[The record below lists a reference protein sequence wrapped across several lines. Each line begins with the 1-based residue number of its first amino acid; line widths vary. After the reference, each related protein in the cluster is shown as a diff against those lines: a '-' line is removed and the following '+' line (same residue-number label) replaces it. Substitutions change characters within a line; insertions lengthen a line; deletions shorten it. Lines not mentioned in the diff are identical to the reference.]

1 MSPFDKLYY
10 EKQRT
15 GQTYSST
22 QLGPPVISR
31 LVEGKSDY
39 WLKGTNPKTREKK
52 TLVLTDWRCE
62 LWEKEELNEKLAL
75 LRTLI
80 VDQGFTIYAFVDGQQ
95 VRIDEIKLS
104 HLDDRSLLKKID
116 PVTEDYILRH
126 TDLSKDELFLL
137 NHHHINELIMGEESI
152 ERIPQ
157 EDIETRRLDQN
168 KVEMIYE
175 SYKEKKGP
183 VIFSLTSISENLFDR
198 LKRLQSILPDASIEI
213 DSERFLLEYD
223 VLQSLLKEGKLDT
236 PVGTLSS
243 EILSSIKKAQL
254 EPRESLSE
262 EAFVSIIKP
271 LTQLEELQ
279 IIDQQFTSDDLCTT
293 PQLFSTLKSLYV
305 ESATLRIDFLS
316 HLLSESQAIR
326 ELFFA
331 DCTLEINEGSTP
343 SFHFPS
349 LHTLKFVQS
358 DSEKM
363 PIDTI
368 KALLNGCPRLENI
381 MLLYSPSLI
390 DTIARDQDIAFPHM
404 KSLSLSIHHCSEE
417 ALLGFLSKMPHL
429 EELFIEG
436 GHLSAT
442 FFKTLSMHCPHLKGL
457 NLQSVTV
464 KKEASLDSHE
474 SLPLCHFPSLQ
485 SLKITTLNADINTI
499 DCLLHSST
507 NLEQLEIKYWHPDGK
522 IIKPRAKLIFPKLK
536 NVSLTQSSVATELV
550 EDIISSPESIQHF
563 EYDKLN
569 SKSENASDADLD
581 FNHALFNLSTSD
593 LKSLCI
599 YHKSITSELLILFSK
614 APKLKKLELKTEI
627 DTALLK
633 DPIQFQLPRLRAL
646 KLKKFSLPFN
656 ILNNM
661 LLSTQHLEMLD
672 LYDCNFSDD
681 SLESEFSSHTGESL
695 SSTKMHTLREL
706 NKIRIINCHV
716 SLEEI
721 CHLLALAPELN
732 TLSLER
738 LTIKKMPIELL
749 STSSHFRT
757 LTLEQLKIDSSSL
770 HTFLGLSH
778 SLERL
783 NLKATELISDGE
795 DISLDDIALP
805 HLTEIDISGASIPF
819 TILSDLISSQ
829 DHPISI
835 SGVSN
840 SLQYQDI
847 RDYIRLLEAAQNIKN
862 VDLSNQKVTPSSLQ
876 NLLKAGRHVKNIC
889 LRSLEITPAN
899 EEMQFDFEFPNLTSI
914 NFSYATLP
922 LSSIKYILK
931 NAPQLKYCHFSPN
944 QVREFDEEI
953 MGLLPPE
960 TILPD
965 IPSRQ
970 NVGSSHRKMNSLLA
984 AKSTSEEKS
993 KPGLLP
999 LQTSQARVDA
1009 NTTLK
1014 KDKEFHVTQHFYP
1027 VGNSAVPS
1035 VNHERQSIYDS
1046 LTLNASECSMD
1057 YAFLLEASDIHFD
1070 ELPKIDVGQMPDDES
1085 IIEASKLIQTKITSD
1100 ILYPEASQ
1108 NMAIACHE
1116 LQAGNDWQA
1125 LPSCWVNESLLLCK
1139 TIPPEELEFVFSSK
1153 RNQYYVRRLEPN
1165 DSPLPIEYV
1174 IAQHKSAPAQLTQDI
1189 EELVERCRNFEAAPL
1204 KLSTPMRGRD
1214 YVRALEEQKV
1224 GACRHR
1230 AIVFKYQLAEMHPEI
1245 PVRIVE
1251 NECHMFVEIQLDG
1264 IWQSIDL
1271 GGYPAKLTIN
1281 TFNAPDNPAAYP
1293 LQTQADLSGNGIV
1306 ASTEQYLGRFN
1317 TWDKSEPNITDPD
1330 IFFDTLSQTTEKR
1343 TLVSVDEAATLE
1355 FTATLLRQAK
1365 QQSRPIYIV
1374 NSPEDL
1380 VCSMPHIVSDDGVY
1394 GHIELGQGGKLHDFL
1409 IKHQDDNPIIAV
1421 NYNQFTASDIVRYNQ
1436 LLDKEPRA
1444 DGTPLPKGAS
1454 VIGLIDTASPNF
1466 YSGADFYSRFTKQI
1480 QNPIPKIHLDSLH
1493 PLSKAKGDTDY
1504 FTINLFHASD
1514 WYERLMGRWVIKDQ
1528 DLFFEQ
1534 GALSKAIASGKT
1546 IELLNGCWDDPNFVL
1561 FFERLYLDRTID
1573 DLSIPEETEFVK
1585 ADGYPF
1591 QTFLKKVSFIPLSN
1605 PESPYL
1611 NPSTLSSFIQS
1622 YQVKEGEHGLFPIDG
1637 LLHQHDK
1644 YSGAMKMTLSR
1655 SLNEDEWAA
1664 FLDEA
1669 LKHDMSLDIQ
1679 LLPGVTVPEVLIDAM
1694 REREEQ
1700 YVRLKSQEAD
1710 LSPKTFTSAKGF
1722 EDDCLIQSTDI
1733 DLTVSQMKCI
1743 YDDPLIIDVSELNA
1757 SDLIGSITGRL
1768 NLKTQLF
1775 EFNRAE
1781 GLLTNTVKPNKH
1793 VILKGHIS
1801 DEILDALTPYI
1812 LDPSSTLHVIAEP
1825 SSLLDSYQAP
1835 IHLVTAAEK
1844 LMALQHIFNT
1854 AEELDWKDIEERI
1867 EQTSFISIQ
1876 SLIASQ
1882 LKRPEHLAHDPWIGM
1897 QTLPDTVPLDDFQLT
1912 TSKSVSREFLQK
1924 RLSLVDQTLT
1934 EAPFAVLTGATGV
1947 GKSTFVQNHLG
1958 PPNNH
1963 LYTGEN
1969 QLLAWAHD
1977 MQDKRKI
1984 LFIDEANI
1992 TDTDWTCFEGLFQ
2005 VPPHIVIDGEL
2016 IDLDENHKVVFAMN
2030 PQSYGDE
2037 RHMPALFER
2046 HGNAVLFEPMP
2057 LAYLYEEILSPLF
2070 ELKEIEPYKEVITEQ
2085 LLNVYQYLCLLSKE
2099 KILISP
2105 RELKM
2110 ISMLIIAECKTH
2122 PERYGSIDQIKTLT
2136 DHYIHMILMD
2146 NVPPSYQTSFKEQ
2159 YPLNTRLIH
2168 HSQTHYEEIA
2178 KQQAHDYVLT
2188 PSRHEINHALDSFLT
2203 LRSFRRD
2210 NVKTL
2215 NETQLKGGLG
2225 AFIIE
2230 GEPGIGKS
2238 ELLKYKLMSFGVSD
2252 YLSETASDA
2261 SNVFYHIP
2269 VSMQFSEKERLLREA
2284 FDRGAIVIMDEINSS
2299 PSMERLLNAL
2309 LMGFTPE
2316 GKKASVPGF
2325 MLIGT
2330 QNPVS
2335 MSGRMKVSQALNRR
2349 SFSIELCPY
2358 DRSEMSHILIDQ
2370 MDIDPMIS
2378 EKLIDAYLI
2387 QKEKALLEHLKPVPC
2402 FRDLLS
2408 VASEYQPQASE
2419 EYGSIEAVT
2428 PATKQPESLAYH
2440 PGSEAIQTAQHDA
2453 YEAPLSSEIKEIDL
2467 NPSSSSENSWGQQ
2480 TVDRLTRFAHSLL
2493 PSLFGR
2499 PASEDTQGMPSEKQ
2513 RRRQTPRQ

>member
-62 LWEKEELNEKLAL
+62 LWEKEELNEKLDL

-80 VDQGFTIYAFVDGQQ
+80 VDQGFTIYAFVDGKQ

-104 HLDDRSLLKKID
+104 YLDDRSFLKKID

-157 EDIETRRLDQN
+157 EDIEIRRLNQN
-168 KVEMIYE
+168 KVEMIFE

-183 VIFSLTSISENLFDR
+183 VIFSLTSLSENLFDR
-198 LKRLQSILPDASIEI
+198 LKRLQSILPEASIEI
-213 DSERFLLEYD
+213 DSERFIIDYN
-223 VLQSLLKEGKLDT
+223 VLQSLIKEGKLDT
-236 PVGTLSS
+236 PIGTLSS
-243 EILSSIKKAQL
+243 DILSSIKKAQL
-254 EPRESLSE
+254 ESRQSLSE
-262 EAFVSIIKP
+262 EAFVTVIKP
-271 LTQLEELQ
+271 LTQLKELK
-279 IIDQQFTSDDLCTT
+279 IIDQQFASDELCTT
-293 PQLFSTLKSLYV
+293 PQAFSMLKSLYV

-316 HLLSESQAIR
+316 HILSESQDIR

-331 DCTLEINEGSTP
+331 DCTLEIKEGSIP
-343 SFHFPS
+343 SFHLPS
-349 LHTLKFVQS
+349 LHTLRLVQS
-358 DSEKM
+358 DSKKM
-363 PIDTI
+363 PINAI
-368 KALLNGCPRLENI
+368 KALLNGSPRLENMMI
-381 MLLYSPSLI
+381 LYSTSLI
-390 DTIARDQDIAFPHM
+390 DAMSRDQDITFPHM
-404 KSLSLSIHHCSEE
+404 KSLSLSIHNCSEE

-436 GHLSAT
+436 GHLSAM
-442 FFKTLSMHCPHLKGL
+442 FFKTLSLHCPHLKSL
-457 NLQSVTV
+457 NLQTVTV
-464 KKEASLDSHE
+464 KNEATLDSHE
-474 SLPLCHFPSLQ
+474 SLPPCHFPSLQ
-485 SLKITTLNADINTI
+485 SIKITSFNADLNTI
-499 DCLLHSST
+499 DTILHSST
-507 NLEQLEIKYWHPDGK
+507 NLEQIDIKYWHPDGK
-522 IIKPRAKLIFPKLK
+522 VVKPRVKLTFPKLK
-536 NVSLTQSSVATELV
+536 KVSLTQSSVSAELV
-550 EDIISSPESIQHF
+550 EDIINSAESIQRF
-563 EYDKLN
+563 EYHNLN
-569 SKSENASDADLD
+569 SQSKNTSDVDLD
-581 FNHALFNLSTSD
+581 LNRALSKLVIKD
-593 LKSLCI
+593 LETLCVS
-599 YHKSITSELLILFSK
+599 HKSITSELLTLFSK
-614 APKLKKLELKTEI
+614 APKLKKLELITEI
-627 DTALLK
+627 DTVLLQE
-633 DPIQFQLPRLRAL
+633 PGHFQLPKLRAL
-646 KLKKFSLPFN
+646 NLKKLNLPFN

-672 LYDCNFSDD
+672 LCDCDFSVERIKKVL
-681 SLESEFSSHTGESL
+681 STNTGESI
-695 SSTKMHTLREL
+695 SSTKMRALGEL
-706 NKIRIINCHV
+706 NKIRIVNCHV
-716 SLEEI
+716 SLGEI
-721 CHLLALAPELN
+721 CHLVDLAPELT

-738 LTIKKMPIELL
+738 LTIKKMSIELL
-749 STSSHFRT
+749 SARAHFTT
-757 LTLEQLKIDSSSL
+757 LTLEHVKIDSSSL
-770 HTFLGLSH
+770 RTFLGLSH

-783 NLKATELISDGE
+783 NLNATELISDGE
-795 DISLDDIALP
+795 NISLDDIYLP
-805 HLTEIDISGASIPF
+805 NLTEINIGGASIPF
-819 TILSDLISSQ
+819 ALLSELISTQ
-829 DHPISI
+829 DHPILI
-835 SGVSN
+835 KGVCD

-847 RDYIRLLEAAQNIKN
+847 SDYIRLLEAAPNIKN
-862 VDLSNQKVTPSSLQ
+862 VDLSDRTITPGSLK
-876 NLLKAGRHVKNIC
+876 NVLKAGRHVNNIE

-899 EEMQFDFEFPNLTSI
+899 EEMELDFKFPNLTSI
-914 NFSYATLP
+914 NFCYAKLP
-922 LSSIKYILK
+922 LSFIKYILK
-931 NAPQLKYCHFSPN
+931 SAPQLKYCHFSPS
-944 QVREFDEEI
+944 QVRQFDEE
-953 MGLLPPE
+953 MMSLLPPD

-965 IPSRQ
+965 ITSRQ
-970 NVGSSHRKMNSLLA
+970 EVGCSHGKMSSLLA
-984 AKSTSEEKS
+984 GKSMSEDKS
-993 KPGLLP
+993 KPGVLP
-999 LQTSQARVDA
+999 LQTSQTMVDA
-1009 NTTLK
+1009 NTTLE

-1027 VGNSAVPS
+1027 VGNSAIPS
-1035 VNHERQSIYDS
+1035 VNHERQSTYDL

-1057 YAFLLEASDIHFD
+1057 YAFLLEASDIRFD

-1085 IIEASKLIQTKITSD
+1085 IINASKLIQAKITSD

-1108 NMAIACHE
+1108 NMAIACHD

-1174 IAQHKSAPAQLTQDI
+1174 IAQHKSGSAQRPQDI
-1189 EELVERCRNFEAAPL
+1189 EELVERCRDFEAAPL
-1204 KLSTPMRGRD
+1204 KLSPHMRGRD
-1214 YVRALEEQKV
+1214 YVRELEKQKV

-1230 AIVFKYQLAEMHPEI
+1230 AIVFKYQLAEIHPEI
-1245 PVRIVE
+1245 PVRVVE

-1293 LQTQADLSGNGIV
+1293 LHKQADLSGNGLV
-1306 ASTEQYLGRFN
+1306 ASTEQYLERFN

-1343 TLVSVDEAATLE
+1343 TLVSLDEASTLE

-1421 NYNQFTASDIVRYNQ
+1421 NYNHFTASDIVRYNQ

-1454 VIGLIDTASPNF
+1454 VIGLIDTASPNV

-1493 PLSKAKGDTDY
+1493 PISKAKGDTDY

-1546 IELLNGCWDDPNFVL
+1546 IELLNGCWDDPNFTL
-1561 FFERLYLDRTID
+1561 FFERLYLERNID

-1591 QTFLKKVSFIPLSN
+1591 QTFLKKVSFIPLSG
-1605 PESPYL
+1605 PKSPYL

-1644 YSGAMKMTLSR
+1644 YSGAMTITLSR

-1669 LKHDMSLDIQ
+1669 LKHDISLDIQ
-1679 LLPGVTVPEVLIDAM
+1679 LLPGVTVPEALIDAM
-1694 REREEQ
+1694 SEREEQ
-1700 YVRLKSQEAD
+1700 YVRLKSQEAE
-1710 LSPKTFTSAKGF
+1710 LSPKTFTSTRGF

-1733 DLTVSQMKCI
+1733 DLTISQMKCI
-1743 YDDPLIIDVSELNA
+1743 YDDPLIIDISELNA

-1812 LDPSSTLHVIAEP
+1812 LNPSSRLHVIAAP

-1835 IHLVTAAEK
+1835 THLVTTAEK
-1844 LMALQHIFNT
+1844 LIALQHTFNS
-1854 AEELDWKDIEERI
+1854 AEELDWIDIEERI
-1867 EQTSFISIQ
+1867 AQTSFISMQ
-1876 SLIASQ
+1876 SSIASQ
-1882 LKRPEHLAHDPWIGM
+1882 LKSREHLSHDPWIGM
-1897 QTLPDTVPLDDFQLT
+1897 QCLPDADPLDDFQLT
-1912 TSKSVSREFLQK
+1912 TSKAVSREFLQK
-1924 RLSLVDQTLT
+1924 RLFQVDQTLA
-1934 EAPFAVLTGATGV
+1934 EAPFVVLTGATGV

-1977 MQDKRKI
+1977 TQDKRKF

-1992 TDTDWTCFEGLFQ
+1992 TETDWTCFTGLLEI
-2005 VPPHIVIDGEL
+2005 PPHIVLGGEL
-2016 IDLDENHKVVFAMN
+2016 IELDENHKVVFAMN

-2057 LAYLYEEILSPLF
+2057 LAYIYEEILSPLF

-2085 LLNVYQYLCLLSKE
+2085 LLNVYQYLCLLSQE

-2122 PERYGSIDQIKTLT
+2122 SERYDSIDQIKTLT

-2146 NVPPSYQTSFKEQ
+2146 NVPPSHQTSFKEQ

-2188 PSRHEINHALDSFLT
+2188 PSRYEINHALDSFLT

-2252 YLSETASDA
+2252 YLSETTSDA

-2358 DRSEMSHILIDQ
+2358 DKSEMSHILIDQ

-2387 QKEKALLEHLKPVPC
+2387 QKEKAIQEHLKPVPC

-2408 VASEYQPQASE
+2408 VASEYQPQKSE
-2419 EYGSIEAVT
+2419 EYVPIEVAT
-2428 PATKQPESLAYH
+2428 PATKQPETLAYH
-2440 PGSEAIQTAQHDA
+2440 PGSEAIQTVQHDA
-2453 YEAPLSSEIKEIDL
+2453 YEGPLSSEIREIDL
-2467 NPSSSSENSWGQQ
+2467 NPTSSSENSWRQQ
-2480 TVDRLTRFAHSLL
+2480 AVHRLTSFAHSLL

-2499 PASEDTQGMPSEKQ
+2499 PASEGTQGMPSENH